1 VEKYSAVFISAVLK
15 LTAENAEIK
24 SPQKKPLIRYLLS
37 VRVVRGHVVMVVDF
51 KPLTPH
57 RNGFKS

>member
-24 SPQKKPLIRYLLS
+24 SPQKKTTYT
-37 VRVVRGHVVMVVDF
+37 VA
-51 KPLTPH
+51 
-57 RNGFKS
+57 